1 LPLEALPPESQAAAK
16 QAPADVL
23 VVGGGIV
30 GVSCALGALERGLS
44 VVLCDPGEARRRASY
59 GNAGCISRSSLIP
72 MSGPGL
78 WRNLPNYL
86 LNRDPGLRLDYAK
99 LPRIAPWVL
108 GFMRAANGRALRRAA
123 IALDRLASRAFDAHM
138 HLAARTDAASLIK
151 REGMLRLYRSESAFA
166 DAAHERGIL
175 TEHGVKF
182 EVIEGKALRELEP
195 ALKRPFA
202 KGVLYP
208 ETGSVSDPGSLLEA
222 YRKLFVDGGGR
233 IVEASVETLRPEGE
247 GWRAGFAGGGIGAR
261 QAVLAAGGWAHA
273 FTRAL
278 GYRFPLAVERG
289 YHLHLVPGEGPP
301 LRRPIHDSGGYHMLA
316 PMRQGVRVTSGVELA
331 PLSAPP
337 DPTQIDAAVREARVT
352 LALGAQVENEPW
364 LGSRPSTPD
373 GLPVIGEAPRHRGLF
388 LAFGHGHIGLSNG
401 PITGQVIG
409 DLLLGR
415 KPEFDITPFSAERF

>member
-1 LPLEALPPESQAAAK
+1 LPIPSANQAAVNSE
-16 QAPADVL
+16 PADVL

-59 GNAGCISRSSLIP
+59 GNAGCISRSSLFP

-86 LNRDPGLRLDYAK
+86 LNRNPGLRLSYAK

-108 GFMRAANGRALRRAA
+108 SFMRAANMGALRRAA
-123 IALDRLASRAFDAHM
+123 TALDRLTSRAFDAHM
-138 HLAARTDAASLIK
+138 HLAERAGAAALI
-151 REGMLRLYRSESAFA
+151 RRDGMLRLYRSESGFA
-166 DAAHERGIL
+166 DAAHEREIL
-175 TEHGVKF
+175 SQHGAKF
-182 EVIEGKALRELEP
+182 EVIEGAALHELEP
-195 ALKRPFA
+195 ALKRAFA

-208 ETGSVSDPGSLLEA
+208 ETGAVSDPGALVDA
-222 YRKLFVDGGGR
+222 YRKLFVDGGGH
-233 IVEASVETLRPEGE
+233 IVETRVESLRPLGDL
-247 GWRAGFAGGGIGAR
+247 WQARHAGGEVTAR
-261 QAVLAAGGWAHA
+261 QAVLAAGGWSHG
-273 FTRAL
+273 FTRDL

-337 DPTQIDAAVREARVT
+337 DTTQIDYAVREARGT
-352 LALGAQVENEPW
+352 LALGSPVENEPW
-364 LGSRPSTPD
+364 LGARPSTPD
-373 GLPVIGEAPRHRGLF
+373 GLPVIGAAPRHRGLF
-388 LAFGHGHIGLSNG
+388 FAFGHGHIGLSNG

-409 DLLLGR
+409 DLLIGR
-415 KPEFDITPFSAERF
+415 KAPFEIAPFAAERF